1 MVLSHGDMRDES
13 RGNENNVEDDNTSPA
28 MMFSPDDEHERTSLL
43 ASSSS
48 TARPG
53 PKPRHDGASSL
64 RRSTLTSNE
73 IRAIQSRADRLV
85 EDCLDDDD
93 DDSRGPFEG
102 RAEIDYECDDAS
114 GGMFASDHGLTG
126 VAVDD
131 YDDDGPVSARD
142 LEMLSRTVSVIWP
155 GRGDA
160 AGDGRTV
167 DASPSSSPLS
177 DRVRLS
183 TTKLRDSVRRGSG
196 GNFPRLPSHAEIEK
210 GDGRVG
216 GEEGGDAKKWAS
228 PPPGM
233 IMLPPR
239 VICTLVIAVF
249 VLTLVVAA
257 LLLGLGALAAG
268 PPLQP
273 VGEYRILEAQ
283 EGDDFWNYY
292 DFYAGKDSAGS
303 NGYITYVSRDV
314 GEGDGIIDVVTE
326 VIPEGRM
333 IEIYEDGDMRGE
345 VDWLAEDLAFLD
357 QLSRLK
363 ADDLGINASGPTAA
377 STKRANE
384 GESTTEERM
393 KVATLD
399 TQRGQDAISDSPP
412 PKLEPFNPDDDG
424 NNTGIPTETFVIIS
438 SSPTIEGPRNS
449 IRLEGLRRFNRGLFI
464 IDLRHMPAGCG
475 TWPAFWLTDEANWPV
490 NGEIDIVEGVS
501 YQDTAKTALHATKE
515 CQMDDVPEGSKTG
528 SWDTAV
534 GIPNRKTGIPDM
546 TFRYAQNCFVYDP
559 HQWINQGCVATDV
572 KLEGRSL
579 GMPLN
584 ANGGGVYAL
593 EWDPAN
599 RHIRTWVFS
608 PHGRV
613 PSNLRDALRTATNAD
628 VETRVAPD
636 TNQWGLP
643 YGHFPIGKWVLRS

>member
-1 MVLSHGDMRDES
+1 M
-13 RGNENNVEDDNTSPA
+13 
-28 MMFSPDDEHERTSLL
+28 
-43 ASSSS
+43 
-48 TARPG
+48 
-53 PKPRHDGASSL
+53 
-64 RRSTLTSNE
+64 
-73 IRAIQSRADRLV
+73 
-85 EDCLDDDD
+85 
-93 DDSRGPFEG
+93 
-102 RAEIDYECDDAS
+102 
-114 GGMFASDHGLTG
+114 
-126 VAVDD
+126 
-131 YDDDGPVSARD
+131 
-142 LEMLSRTVSVIWP
+142 
-155 GRGDA
+155 A
-160 AGDGRTV
+160 A
-167 DASPSSSPLS
+167 A
-177 DRVRLS
+177 
-183 TTKLRDSVRRGSG
+183 
-196 GNFPRLPSHAEIEK
+196 
-210 GDGRVG
+210 
-216 GEEGGDAKKWAS
+216 
-228 PPPGM
+228 
-233 IMLPPR
+233 
-239 VICTLVIAVF
+239 
-249 VLTLVVAA
+249 
-257 LLLGLGALAAG
+257 
-268 PPLQP
+268 
-273 VGEYRILEAQ
+273 
-283 EGDDFWNYY
+283 
-292 DFYAGKDSAGS
+292 
-303 NGYITYVSRDV
+303 
-314 GEGDGIIDVVTE
+314 
-326 VIPEGRM
+326 
-333 IEIYEDGDMRGE
+333 
-345 VDWLAEDLAFLD
+345 
-357 QLSRLK
+357 
-363 ADDLGINASGPTAA
+363 
-377 STKRANE
+377 TKRANE
-384 GESTTEERM
+384 GESTTEERS

-399 TQRGQDAISDSPP
+399 TLRGQDAISDSPP
-412 PKLEPFNPDDDG
+412 PRLEPFNPDDND

-449 IRLEGLRRFNRGLFI
+449 IRLVGLRRFNRGLFI

-613 PSNLRDALRTATNAD
+613 PSNLRAALRTATNAD

-643 YGHFPIGKWVLRS
+643 YGHFPIGKWVLRSCT